1 MSENYSAKP
10 RSLLDIMTKRIEE
23 PYPEGMSTELAFYS
37 QDDDA
42 LVREHIKHYFG
53 KAIKQEGIN
62 HPAVQGQIKVL
73 FITPNKQRPYLTL
86 VTHGLGAC
94 RMQVPSKFA
103 AKQYERAELVLYLP
117 SHWKIAIK
125 DWQAN
130 PDWYWPI
137 KVLIDF
143 AFRPTIEKRWWG
155 PTPFIDYTHPLA
167 RNTELK
173 SVVALPPDASVLE
186 SHVCS
191 LSGGEQ
197 VNFYRLLPLYG
208 LELAYGLMFGWLKFI
223 EVWQRKFKFSFKTKI
238 HRPWVLTDAE
248 LTAINQNHNDPKT
261 IVNTACID
269 FASTLPTFA
278 NCYTLEQYL
287 AVKGHIKHYFGSA
300 FNTLDVHKALDVSP
314 VSIDLIAP
322 TKQRPFYTLATIGL
336 GVRRQYA
343 PNSMEQLD
351 LERVELVLFL
361 PPDWKLDEDHINDQY
376 WGWPV
381 RVLFAL
387 ISEAQENEFP
397 FMVGGLIDISDLL
410 NVPDYSTVMLFTADS
425 EPNYI
430 EAGADSCFFANA
442 ERVNFLAVVPLSK
455 RELQCISKMGSS
467 DYYDQRI
474 KSDLFFNPRYLMQ
487 RMCDGA
493 QRKHGGA
500 RHKKGAPRKG
510 EGAPRKG
517 EGAPRKGEGASRK
530 GDGALRKSEGA
541 SRKGEGALRK
551 SEGAPRKAGAKPPFT
566 RKHRNQ

>member
-1 MSENYSAKP
+1 MSESYSAKP
-10 RSLLDIMTKRIEE
+10 RSMLDIMTKRTED
-23 PYPEGMSTELAFYS
+23 PYPDGMRTALAFYS

-42 LVREHIKHYFG
+42 LVREHIKRNFG
-53 KAIKQEGIN
+53 KAIKHEGIC
-62 HPAVQGQIKVL
+62 HPAVLGQIEVL
-73 FITPNKQRPYLTL
+73 FIAPSKKRPYLTL

-94 RMQVPSKFA
+94 RMHVPARYA

-117 SHWKIAIK
+117 SNWKIATK
-125 DWQAN
+125 DWEAN

-143 AFRPTIEKRWWG
+143 AFRPTLEKRWWG
-155 PTPFIDYTHPLA
+155 PTPYIDYNHPLA

-173 SVVALPPDASVLE
+173 SVVALPPDATVLE
-186 SHVCS
+186 SHVCA

-208 LELAYGLMFGWLKFI
+208 VELTYGLLFGWLKLI
-223 EVWQRKFKFSFKTKI
+223 ELWRSKLKFSFKTKI
-238 HRPWVLTDAE
+238 HRPWLLTLEE
-248 LTAINQNHNDPKT
+248 LNALNQKPADIK
-261 IVNTACID
+261 ILVNTSYVD
-269 FASTLPTFA
+269 FGALHAKFA
-278 NCYTLEQYL
+278 NCYTLDQYL

-322 TKQRPFYTLATIGL
+322 TTQRPFYTLVTIGL
-336 GVRRQYA
+336 GVRRQYV
-343 PNSMEQLD
+343 PTRFEQLD
-351 LERVELVLFL
+351 LERIELVLFL
-361 PPDWKLDEDHINDQY
+361 PPDWKLDYEHLNDQY

-381 RVLFAL
+381 RLLFAL
-387 ISEAQENEFP
+387 VSGAQDAAFP
-397 FMVGGLIDISDLL
+397 FMIGALVDTSELL
-410 NVPDYSTVMLFTADS
+410 DVPDYSTVMLFSADS

-455 RELQCISKMGSS
+455 RELQCASEMSPAA
-467 DYYDQRI
+467 YYDQRMQ
-474 KSDLFFNPRYLMQ
+474 SDLFFNPKHLMQ

-510 EGAPRKG
+510 EGTPHKSGNAAHKSG
-517 EGAPRKGEGASRK
+517 NTSRK
-530 GDGALRKSEGA
+530 SDG
-541 SRKGEGALRK
+541 
-551 SEGAPRKAGAKPPFT
+551 PQRKAGAKPTFT
-566 RKHRNQ
+566 RKQRNQ

>member
-1 MSENYSAKP
+1 MSESYSAKP
-10 RSLLDIMTKRIEE
+10 RSMLDIMTKRTED
-23 PYPEGMSTELAFYS
+23 PYPDGMRTALAFYS

-42 LVREHIKHYFG
+42 LVREHIKRNFG
-53 KAIKQEGIN
+53 KAIKHEGIC
-62 HPAVQGQIKVL
+62 HPAVLGQIEVL
-73 FITPNKQRPYLTL
+73 FIAPSKKRPYLTL

-94 RMQVPSKFA
+94 RMHVPARYA

-117 SHWKIAIK
+117 SNWKIATK
-125 DWQAN
+125 DWEAN

-143 AFRPTIEKRWWG
+143 AFRPTLEKRWWG
-155 PTPFIDYTHPLA
+155 PTPYIDYNHPLA

-173 SVVALPPDASVLE
+173 SVVALPPDATVLE
-186 SHVCS
+186 SHVCA

-208 LELAYGLMFGWLKFI
+208 VELTYGLLFGWLKLI
-223 EVWQRKFKFSFKTKI
+223 ELWRSTADIKI
-238 HRPWVLTDAE
+238 L
-248 LTAINQNHNDPKT
+248 
-261 IVNTACID
+261 VNTSYVD
-269 FASTLPTFA
+269 FGALHAKFA
-278 NCYTLEQYL
+278 NCYTLDQYL

-322 TKQRPFYTLATIGL
+322 TTQRPFYTLVTIGL
-336 GVRRQYA
+336 GVRRQYV
-343 PNSMEQLD
+343 PTRFEQLD
-351 LERVELVLFL
+351 LERIELVLFL
-361 PPDWKLDEDHINDQY
+361 PPDWKLDYEHLNDQY

-381 RVLFAL
+381 RLLFAL
-387 ISEAQENEFP
+387 VSGAQDAAFP
-397 FMVGGLIDISDLL
+397 FMIGALVDTSELL
-410 NVPDYSTVMLFTADS
+410 DVPDYSTVMLFSADS

-455 RELQCISKMGSS
+455 RELQCASEMSPAA
-467 DYYDQRI
+467 YYDQRMQ
-474 KSDLFFNPRYLMQ
+474 SDLFFNPKHLMQ

-510 EGAPRKG
+510 EGTHRKSG
-517 EGAPRKGEGASRK
+517 NAAHKSGNTSRK
-530 GDGALRKSEGA
+530 SDG
-541 SRKGEGALRK
+541 
-551 SEGAPRKAGAKPPFT
+551 PQRKAGAKPTFT
-566 RKHRNQ
+566 RKQRNQ

>member
-1 MSENYSAKP
+1 MSESYSAKP
-10 RSLLDIMTKRIEE
+10 RSLHDIMTKRIEE

-173 SVVALPPDASVLE
+173 SVVALPPDATVLE

-248 LTAINQNHNDPKT
+248 LTAINQKHNDPKT
-261 IVNTACID
+261 IVNTAYID

-322 TKQRPFYTLATIGL
+322 TPQRPFYTLVTIGL
-336 GVRRQYA
+336 GVRRQRIPYA
-343 PNSMEQLD
+343 IEQLD
-351 LERVELVLFL
+351 LERIELVLFL

-387 ISEAQENEFP
+387 ISGAQEEEFP
-397 FMVGGLIDISDLL
+397 LTIGALIDISDLL
-410 NVPDYSTVMLFTADS
+410 DVPDYSTVMLFTADS

-455 RELQCISKMGSS
+455 RELQCISKMGSA

-500 RHKKGAPRKG
+500 RHKKGAPRKSENAPHKSG
-510 EGAPRKG
+510 NAPRK
-517 EGAPRKGEGASRK
+517 S
-530 GDGALRKSEGA
+530 DG
-541 SRKGEGALRK
+541 
-551 SEGAPRKAGAKPPFT
+551 PQRKAGAQTTFT
-566 RKHRNQ
+566 RKQRNQ